1 MPLTRPD
8 ANMAVLVE
16 DTLDASADA
25 LETTKDVLPFCS
37 TGVTVG
43 TGSSSV
49 KFSGNAIG
57 AWTNT
62 AVGKVG

>member
-1 MPLTRPD
+1 MPLTRPA
-8 ANMAVLVE
+8 ANMAVLV
-16 DTLDASADA
+16 DASADA
-25 LETTKDVLPFCS
+25 PETTKGVLPFCS

-49 KFSGNAIG
+49 KFSGDAIG

-62 AVGKVG
+62 AVGKVD